1 MIKRI
6 IFSSLIF
13 VSSSCSES
21 ETPESETPESET
33 PSIIATVYI
42 EEVDVPR
49 EVSSSETSF
58 DIRLKNNTDESDI
71 SCMEIRYESI
81 ISKTSLKLTVK
92 GYVYPRPC
100 SGVIVPFGER
110 VYTVK
115 ANPHFALGDF
125 MITIQNPDY
134 GRYGD
139 LQKVVK
145 IVE

>member
-1 MIKRI
+1 MIKWI

-21 ETPESETPESET
+21 PESETQY
-33 PSIIATVYI
+33 SIKNIYI

-58 DIRLKNNTDESDI
+58 DIRLKGNTSKSDI
-71 SCMEIRYESI
+71 NCEEIRYESI
-81 ISKTSLKLTVK
+81 ISKTSLKLAVK
-92 GYVYPRPC
+92 GYSYPRLC
-100 SGVIVPFGER
+100 SALIVPFGER

-115 ANPHFALGDF
+115 ANPYFALGDF
-125 MITIQNPDY
+125 MITIQNPDRA
-134 GRYGD
+134 GDD